1 MDWINKHRQK
11 AKKLSDIFSD
21 TSFSALFL
29 AHITNSQ
36 MDTTSRL
43 NANDWVNAMN
53 EYEKLGET
61 IEYNDDGTVKMP
73 DFLG

>member
-29 AHITNSQ
+29 AHITHSQ
-36 MDTTSRL
+36 MDNTSRL

-61 IEYNDDGTVKMP
+61 VEYNDDGSVKMP